1 MAARGLVH
9 GPLGKS
15 AVHICVDMQG
25 LFGTAGPWPVPWAKE
40 VLPAIEEL
48 AGANADRT
56 IFTRFIP
63 AERPGKGMGM
73 WAQYYRRW
81 AEATIENIDPELIE
95 LMPDLKRFVPP
106 AKILDK
112 KVYSPWTEGRL
123 DDLLNGMQVDTLVIT
138 GGETDVCVLATVLG
152 AVDRGYRVVVVSDAV
167 CSSADQTHD
176 ASMELYR
183 SRFSEQL
190 ETVVVKE
197 VLENWRPSQRD
208 ARAIFSRP

>member
-1 MAARGLVH
+1 LAGTLGERGL
-9 GPLGKS
+9 
-15 AVHICVDMQG
+15 A
-25 LFGTAGPWPVPWAKE
+25 
-40 VLPAIEEL
+40 AIEEL
-48 AGANADRT
+48 AGAHAERT

-63 AERPGKGMGM
+63 AERPGEGMGM

-106 AKILDK
+106 AKVVDK

-190 ETVVVKE
+190 ETVMVKE
-197 VLENWRPSQRD
+197 VLENWRPGQRD
-208 ARAIFSRP
+208 ARTIFSRP